1 MSFSSNIKEELSRNE
16 TGARHCKIA
25 EIAGFLRFGGNIS
38 LEPEHYEIQIQ
49 TETVSAAKRFYK
61 LIKDVFDI
69 HAKID
74 VGRNEFLK
82 RSRNYTISVDK
93 HKDCVLILKAVKL
106 LDSKEFGLVLQ
117 NTCCKRAYI
126 RGAFQAAGSMSDP
139 EKNYHF
145 EVVSTNV
152 QTAEQLKEV
161 LNFFDLD
168 AKIVLRK
175 KYYVV
180 YMKEGSKIVDVL
192 NIMEAHVAL
201 MELENVRIL
210 KDMRNKVN
218 RRVNCETANI
228 NKTVSAAVKQVEDI
242 EYIDKHK
249 GLRFLDQGL
258 QDIARLRLEHPEATL
273 KELGDR
279 TASRQ
284 VWCEPPVKEDRP
296 NCGRDKIGRTG
307 MISKNVKVEVAL
319 REEDRPIAFLVQMA
333 SQFESKIL
341 FETGNKQV
349 NVKSMM
355 GMMSLGLDLD
365 RLEDLTVVADGVD
378 EEEAISKIE
387 YYLTKGA

>member
-1 MSFSSNIKEELSRNE
+1 M
-16 TGARHCKIA
+16 
-25 EIAGFLRFGGNIS
+25 
-38 LEPEHYEIQIQ
+38 
-49 TETVSAAKRFYK
+49 
-61 LIKDVFDI
+61 FDI

-82 RSRNYTISVDK
+82 RSRNYTISIDK
-93 HKDCVLILKAVKL
+93 HEDCVLILKAVKL
-106 LDSKEFGLVLQ
+106 LDPKEFGLVLQ

-145 EVVSTNV
+145 EVVSTDE

-192 NIMEAHVAL
+192 NIMEAHIAL

-273 KELGDR
+273 KELGDML
-279 TASRQ
+279 
-284 VWCEPPVKEDRP
+284 EPPVGKSGVNHRLK
-296 NCGRDKIGRTG
+296 KIGR
-307 MISKNVKVEVAL
+307 IA
-319 REEDRPIAFLVQMA
+319 EEMR
-333 SQFESKIL
+333 
-341 FETGNKQV
+341 
-349 NVKSMM
+349 
-355 GMMSLGLDLD
+355 LG
-365 RLEDLTVVADGVD
+365 GQ
-378 EEEAISKIE
+378 
-387 YYLTKGA
+387 

>member
-1 MSFSSNIKEELSRNE
+1 MSFSSEVKEELARLTS
-16 TGARHCKIA
+16 GARHCKIA
-25 EIAGFLRFGGNIS
+25 ELAGILNFCGEVREEKGSYLVKV
-38 LEPEHYEIQIQ
+38 H
-49 TETVSAAKRFYK
+49 TENVSVAKRFFT
-61 LIKDVFDI
+61 LLKDTFHI
-69 HAKID
+69 HGELQVK
-74 VGRNEFLK
+74 RNEYLK
-82 RSRNYTISVDK
+82 RSRNYSVFVDK
-93 HKDCVLILKAVKL
+93 HEDCVLLLKAVKYFEP
-106 LDSKEFGLVLQ
+106 KNFGLVLQ

-126 RGAFQAAGSMSDP
+126 RGAFLAAGSMSDP

-145 EVVSTNV
+145 EVVSTDV

-175 KYYVV
+175 KYYVT

-273 KELGDR
+273 KELGDML
-279 TASRQ
+279 
-284 VWCEPPVKEDRP
+284 EPPVGKSGVNHRLK
-296 NCGRDKIGRTG
+296 KIGR
-307 MISKNVKVEVAL
+307 IA
-319 REEDRPIAFLVQMA
+319 EEIR
-333 SQFESKIL
+333 
-341 FETGNKQV
+341 
-349 NVKSMM
+349 
-355 GMMSLGLDLD
+355 LGGQ
-365 RLEDLTVVADGVD
+365 E
-378 EEEAISKIE
+378 
-387 YYLTKGA
+387 